1 MIEEFGRIEAFVLIL
16 VVIASLTLF
25 IPAWGISRWES
36 KKQDEDDAE
45 ER

>member
-1 MIEEFGRIEAFVLIL
+1 MTGEFGLIEVFVLIL
-16 VVIASLTLF
+16 VFIASLTFF

-36 KKQDEDDAE
+36 KKQDEDDTK